1 VARRANQPKLDTPTA
16 RARLAARHAAYWNN
30 LSPGFSLGYRRAANT
45 KAGIWYF
52 KFVPSKEAGI
62 GRVEEAL
69 GAADD
74 KLPADG
80 VTIFSYEQARKRA
93 SEWLPTALQ
102 KSTGVVPRRRGYT
115 VLDAC
120 DDYLN
125 ALEGRKA
132 TYIPR
137 KIINAVITPALG
149 AVSVEKL
156 TRARIEQWLKQTA
169 ETPRRKP
176 RNGLKA
182 DDAEALRRRK
192 DSANRYL
199 TILRAALTRALA
211 DGKVA
216 CSGIA
221 WRSVK
226 PFAQVDQRRTRFL
239 SDDEAR
245 KIVDKCGTDFGLL
258 VRAALFSGCRYGE
271 LARLLTSDFDAGAG
285 TLFVSHSK
293 SGKPRQ
299 VYLDPEAMQF
309 FAAVCDKRRRNDFI
323 FADGGKQWKKDSA
336 KGLMEAACK
345 AAEIESL
352 TFHEL
357 RHSAASRWARQGL
370 SLAEIAQQLGH
381 ADIRMTQRYAHLCQQ
396 TLANKIRQMPAMGIY
411 EIVPQPEPRPELKA
425 QTDKIQ

>member
-1 VARRANQPKLDTPTA
+1 LEEVLWNSFVRITLQPARREASVARRANQPKLDTATA
-16 RARLAARHAAYWNN
+16 RAKLSARHAAYWNN
-30 LSPGFSLGYRRAANT
+30 LSPGFSLGYRRSANT
-45 KAGIWYF
+45 KAGTWYF
-52 KFVPSKEAGI
+52 KFVPSKETGT
-62 GRVEEAL
+62 GRVEETL

-93 SEWLPTALQ
+93 AEWLPTALQ
-102 KSTGVVPRRRGYT
+102 RSTGVVPQRRNYR

-120 DDYLN
+120 EDYLN
-125 ALEGRKA
+125 ALEGRKP

-156 TRARIEQWLKQTA
+156 TRVRIEQWLKHTA

-176 RNGLKA
+176 RNRLKA

-199 TILRAALTRALA
+199 TVLRAALTRALA
-211 DGKVA
+211 NGKVA

-221 WRSVK
+221 WKSVK

-245 KIVDKCGTDFGLL
+245 KIVDKCGSNFGLL

-271 LARLLTSDFDAGAG
+271 LARLLVSDFDAGAA

-299 VYLDPEAMQF
+299 VYLDAEA
-309 FAAVCDKRRRNDFI
+309 
-323 FADGGKQWKKDSA
+323 
-336 KGLMEAACK
+336 
-345 AAEIESL
+345 
-352 TFHEL
+352 T
-357 RHSAASRWARQGL
+357 
-370 SLAEIAQQLGH
+370 
-381 ADIRMTQRYAHLCQQ
+381 
-396 TLANKIRQMPAMGIY
+396 
-411 EIVPQPEPRPELKA
+411 
-425 QTDKIQ
+425 